1 MRQSVLGSRRP
12 VVCLWG
18 GFFEPS
24 ALTWFGQ
31 KAGGHGAT
39 GDAALA
45 IKAPLVL
52 SHARRENLG
61 VVGRAKGRPKDL
73 IHERPREDWH
83 RLLDELTK
91 VRTGDDV
98 TIELLDADFGDAF
111 EAEQMPLAYIEYDEH
126 ADEASVGVGGRDGR
140 YPVVLRHSIE
150 HPISILTDS
159 KPPRLPL
166 VIQIVGADGS
176 ETLVT
181 VLPRS

>member
-1 MRQSVLGSRRP
+1 MGPPSARDVAAKSLQSGSVVLGR
-12 VVCLWG
+12 V
-18 GFFEPS
+18 
-24 ALTWFGQ
+24 
-31 KAGGHGAT
+31 K
-39 GDAALA
+39 
-45 IKAPLVL
+45 
-52 SHARRENLG
+52 RENRA
-61 VVGRAKGRPKDL
+61 VVGRAKDQRGDL

-98 TIELLDADFGDAF
+98 TIELLDAEFGDAF
-111 EAEQMPLAYIEYDEH
+111 EAERMPLAYIEYDEH

-150 HPISILTDS
+150 HPASILTDS

-176 ETLVT
+176 ETLVN
-181 VLPRS
+181 VLPHSELREPREGRPK